1 MPWYKKYVSGK
12 VSGTSLVQIHTFC
25 KLVGTIHKEWPK
37 QIKCDKLIPR
47 SRLKLAFDMSGQKR
61 PLLQDDVRLT
71 KQSKIK
77 LTMGCK
83 LQSLAAPAGNSYMQI
98 HRKRFSAQDGLLCLL
113 REVLPFSQP
122 KPFCGNE
129 VRRRTAFLHMPH
141 TTPVRYRFGGET
153 WESRDIPPEALE
165 AVVDMRTISESVSGS
180 TPNVVLVQLYDTDG
194 AISWHA
200 DDEKLVMSRSDDGEV
215 LPIVSF
221 SLGADAEFCIRPKE
235 GKPRKTTKMWLQHG
249 DVLVM
254 MQGAQE
260 RYEHCIFKG
269 GITGERMSFTFR
281 TQQCRGH

>member
-1 MPWYKKYVSGK
+1 MDS
-12 VSGTSLVQIHTFC
+12 
-25 KLVGTIHKEWPK
+25 KLP
-37 QIKCDKLIPR
+37 
-47 SRLKLAFDMSGQKR
+47 
-61 PLLQDDVRLT
+61 
-71 KQSKIK
+71 
-77 LTMGCK
+77 
-83 LQSLAAPAGNSYMQI
+83 SLAGPVGGSYMQI
-98 HRKRFSAQDGLLCLL
+98 HQKRFCAPDALLCLFK
-113 REVLPFSQP
+113 EALPFRQP

-129 VRRRTAFLHMPH
+129 VRRRTAFLHMPN

-153 WESRDIPPEALE
+153 WESQDIPPKALE
-165 AVVDMRTISESVSGS
+165 AVVQMLTISESVSGS
-180 TPNVVLVQLYDTDG
+180 KPNVVLVQLYDTDG

-200 DDEKLVMSRSDDGEV
+200 DDEKSVMSRSDGEV

-235 GKPRKTTKMWLQHG
+235 GKPRKTKKMWLQHG

-254 MQGAQE
+254 TQGAQE